1 MPDRPR
7 TRAPQ
12 HTLPCTAKETLM
24 LTTVDTLVILTGF
37 GLCWI
42 GAAIA
47 LDRIITTI
55 ARHVR

>member
-1 MPDRPR
+1 
-7 TRAPQ
+7 
-12 HTLPCTAKETLM
+12 M
-24 LTTVDTLVILTGF
+24 LTTVDTLVILTGV

-47 LDRIITTI
+47 LDRIVALI

>member
-1 MPDRPR
+1 
-7 TRAPQ
+7 
-12 HTLPCTAKETLM
+12 M
-24 LTTVDTLVILTGF
+24 LTTLDTLVILTSV

-47 LDRIITTI
+47 LDRTIALI

>member
-1 MPDRPR
+1 
-7 TRAPQ
+7 
-12 HTLPCTAKETLM
+12 M

-47 LDRIITTI
+47 LDRIIKV
-55 ARHVR
+55 AQCLENRRDR

>member
-1 MPDRPR
+1 MRDCAH

-37 GLCWI
+37 ALCWI

-47 LDRIITTI
+47 LDRIITII
-55 ARHVR
+55 ARHAR